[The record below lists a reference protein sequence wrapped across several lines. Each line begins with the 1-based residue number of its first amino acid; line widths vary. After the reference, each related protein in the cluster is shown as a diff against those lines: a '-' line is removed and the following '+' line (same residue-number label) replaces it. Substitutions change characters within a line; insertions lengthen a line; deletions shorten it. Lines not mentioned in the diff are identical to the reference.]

1 MYQIPTVWV
10 LREIFLGTTIQLMNG
25 MYQMFG
31 FSGVVERSGLFLNK
45 ANEHIDIVEWEPT
58 K

>member
-1 MYQIPTVWV
+1 
-10 LREIFLGTTIQLMNG
+10 MNG

-45 ANEHIDIVEWEPT
+45 TNEHIDVVEREPT
-58 K
+58 E